1 MWLNLS
7 AAAGNEMATNELQR
21 LVKEMSQTQIEQ
33 AQLFARSS
41 ITMSV
46 SLMGIRRGAVT
57 PAGR

>member
-33 AQLFARSS
+33 AQLLARSS
-41 ITMSV
+41 IAMSV
-46 SLMGIRRGAVT
+46 PLMGIRRGAVT
-57 PAGR
+57 LAGR

>member
-7 AAAGNEMATNELQR
+7 AAVGNEMATSELQR
-21 LVKEMSQTQIEQ
+21 LEKEMSQTQIEQ
-33 AQLFARSS
+33 AQLLARSS

>member
-1 MWLNLS
+1 
-7 AAAGNEMATNELQR
+7 MATNELQR

-33 AQLFARSS
+33 AQLLARSS